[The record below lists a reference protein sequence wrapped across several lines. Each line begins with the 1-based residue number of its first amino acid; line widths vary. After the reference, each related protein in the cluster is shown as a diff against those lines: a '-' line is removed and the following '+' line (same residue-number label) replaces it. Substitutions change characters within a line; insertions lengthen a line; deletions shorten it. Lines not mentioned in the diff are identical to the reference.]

1 MTLLLILLVIL
12 WRPDH
17 CSGTEDTHHTL
28 IKIVYDE
35 QYTNYLAL
43 HNWREGT
50 RMRTTDWGGNPPDD
64 EAEARQ
70 VLLEA
75 ALTCVKKYGLAKIN
89 IKRVAEEVGVTRQT
103 VYRYFPSTEA
113 LVTAVSFSVGGDVLD
128 GLQQHI
134 SQYPDFEQK
143 VLESV
148 FYLTRKIPSD
158 PFLSQ
163 YFSAQASNESNLQQV
178 FGAAPLEYSFRA
190 IKSMYSDDKISANE
204 EKWLRGLAEH
214 ALRLVLALIMAPS
227 PQTRTDKALRQYLE
241 RWLKPTLTSPR

>member
-1 MTLLLILLVIL
+1 
-12 WRPDH
+12 
-17 CSGTEDTHHTL
+17 
-28 IKIVYDE
+28 
-35 QYTNYLAL
+35 
-43 HNWREGT
+43 
-50 RMRTTDWGGNPPDD
+50 MRTTDWGGHPPSD
-64 EAEARQ
+64 EAEAQQR
-70 VLLEA
+70 LLEA
-75 ALTCVKKYGLAKIN
+75 ALTCVQKYGLAKLN

-134 SQYPDFEQK
+134 GHCPDFKQK

-148 FYLTRKIPSD
+148 FYLTRKIPGD

-163 YFSAQASNESNLQQV
+163 YFSAQAADASNIRQV
-178 FGAAPLEYSFRA
+178 FEAAPLEYSFRA
-190 IKSMYSDDKISANE
+190 IKSMYSNDKISARE

-227 PQTRTDKALRQYLE
+227 QHTRTDQALRQYLD
-241 RWLKPTLTSPR
+241 RWLRPALTPPGAG

>member
-1 MTLLLILLVIL
+1 
-12 WRPDH
+12 
-17 CSGTEDTHHTL
+17 
-28 IKIVYDE
+28 
-35 QYTNYLAL
+35 
-43 HNWREGT
+43 
-50 RMRTTDWGGNPPDD
+50 MRTTDWGGNPPDD
-64 EAEARQ
+64 ETEARQ

-75 ALTCVKKYGLAKIN
+75 ALTCVKKYGLDKVN

-134 SQYPDFEQK
+134 GHYSGFEQK

-148 FYLTRKIPSD
+148 FYLTRKIPND

-163 YFSAQASNESNLQQV
+163 YFSAQSSDSSNVRQV
-178 FGAAPLEYSFRA
+178 FEAPPLEYSFRA
-190 IKSMYSDDKISANE
+190 IKSMYSENKVSASE
-204 EKWLRGLAEH
+204 EKWLRSLAEH

-227 PQTRTDKALRQYLE
+227 QHTRTDKALRQYLE
-241 RWLKPTLTSPR
+241 LWLKPALAPPR